1 MNFIDKFWG
10 LIQMIILFLRQANI
24 GLSQETDFYEK
35 KTFQAVDLKRIFK
48 FCCRVIEELIKKD
61 LGVDSITILKP
72 LLQILESVFT

>member
-1 MNFIDKFWG
+1 MS
-10 LIQMIILFLRQANI
+10 ANI
-24 GLSQETDFYEK
+24 GLSWETHFYEK

-61 LGVDSITILKP
+61 LEEDSITLLKP